1 MRNEIFN
8 RISQN
13 RNQYY
18 SELKNTRIEPKI
30 YLDSLSESEK
40 LILEKSQKPEIKSIL
55 IQGINLSRHIVH
67 SRYIN
72 SVLIQLFQLL
82 SHVRSIIQ
90 RQFNH
95 LVNNADRQTDKL
107 TDGLINISSQ
117 LFEDKYEFQESSNEL
132 SDNLKQN
139 EKHSTNFSMLNI
151 SGSVISLPY
160 SPDRFN
166 LENQIFL
173 WLKRIYLNILIFLE
187 SDNWIEEINKSHKST
202 TPALDK
208 LKTID
213 FKTSLVKL
221 KVIIKRNLS
230 ISKVKQSFSVA
241 NNADLKNIVLRYYRV
256 FNKFFKALYSTF
268 FPAINRFI

>member
-82 SHVRSIIQ
+82 SRSIIQ

-95 LVNNADRQTDKL
+95 LVNNADRQ

>member
-208 LKTID
+208 LKT
-213 FKTSLVKL
+213 SLVKL